1 MNNYASNGQT
11 GSRVIIFSVVG
22 AVLGIVTLGVL
33 LWGYPQY
40 RVWSREMNGKA
51 QLAEA
56 EWSKRIAIETAKAKK
71 ESATYEAEAEVAR
84 AKGVKESNDI
94 IQQGLGGSEGYLRY
108 LYIQMLSDVDSKG
121 GQIIY
126 VPTEAGLPILEA
138 GKRE

>member
-1 MNNYASNGQT
+1 MDDA
-11 GSRVIIFSVVG
+11 RWKDVFLAVVG
-22 AVLGIVTLGVL
+22 IGLIVIFIGGL
-33 LWGYPQY
+33 LWGYPKY
-40 RVWSREMNGKA
+40 RVWSREMNGRA

-71 ESATYEAEAEVAR
+71 ESATYEAEAEIAR

-138 GKRE
+138 GSRE